1 MGRML
6 RRREEREEKFWRKKM
21 RGGKIWE
28 KEESGE
34 QCGANKSKNI
44 LILYGRKSVGFLEL
58 KAR

>member
-6 RRREEREEKFWRKKM
+6 RRREEREKKFWRKKM

-28 KEESGE
+28 KEDSGE

-44 LILYGRKSVGFLEL
+44 LILYGRKSFGF
-58 KAR
+58 